1 MNKAGYIFCVLSLLA
16 SVALIGVTMPYAM
29 VSESVAS
36 AGLQCRSL
44 DEDIEIELSGVLEG
58 VSMYDLL
65 SNYLENPPAQ
75 KAGAASVIKQFGG
88 C

>member
-65 SNYLENPPAQ
+65 SNYLENPPARE
-75 KAGAASVIKQFGG
+75 AGAASVIKQFGG

>member
-1 MNKAGYIFCVLSLLA
+1 MNRAGYIFCVLSLLA
-16 SVALIGVTMPYAM
+16 SAAIIGITMPYAM
-29 VSESVAS
+29 VPESKAS
-36 AGLQCRSL
+36 AGLECRSL
-44 DEDIEIELSGVLEG
+44 DEDIEIELVGVLEG

-75 KAGAASVIKQFGG
+75 QAGAASVIKQFGG